1 MGSLH
6 SSPCRCADMLSSGLT
21 ISRGCRD
28 YQEEMLASQVQ
39 PELACSTSGAPTA
52 SCHCLITPDG
62 ERTMRTC
69 LGAATE
75 LVSVQQLPAGWADG
89 LQLLHCEGYCLWRP
103 QLAVGAMRAARE
115 AGAQVGAP
123 CVPR

>member
-1 MGSLH
+1 
-6 SSPCRCADMLSSGLT
+6 
-21 ISRGCRD
+21 
-28 YQEEMLASQVQ
+28 MLASQVQ

-75 LVSVQQLPAGWADG
+75 LASVQQLPAGWADG

-115 AGAQVGAP
+115 AGAQVSALV
-123 CVPR
+123 CCAEWLRPRLLQATLTA